1 MQRLPASA
9 LGKIFALAHS
19 PASGEESEI
28 HDQIRDTL
36 DELASAFKDLRK
48 AKVDAELTIT
58 EQDMISS
65 GGGIRVRG
73 TLRIQD
79 CFYPAGI
86 EFSADG
92 PAFHWGAREITTA
105 NDATVD
111 IFKDGE
117 KVELGETSHDE
128 VLDIDMSGTGALQ
141 VAITMQHALITT
153 VRTSDGGKAMFARP
167 AADDGNPR
175 TLQAPKLN
183 IRKPTQ

>member
-9 LGKIFALAHS
+9 LGKIFGLAHT
-19 PASGEESEI
+19 PPRGEESEI
-28 HDQIRDTL
+28 HDQIRATL
-36 DELASAFKDLRK
+36 DELANAFKDLRK
-48 AKVDAELTIT
+48 AKVDAELAIT

-65 GGGIRVRG
+65 NDGIRVRG

-86 EFSADG
+86 EFSGDG
-92 PAFHWGAREITTA
+92 PAFHWSAHEITTA
-105 NDATVD
+105 SDASVD

-128 VLDIDMSGTGALQ
+128 ILDIDMSGTGALQ

-153 VRTSDGGKAMFARP
+153 VRTSDGGKALFERA
-167 AADDGNPR
+167 AADDGSPR